1 MIAMPVKVSVPLHV
15 RDEQVVDFD
24 FYRPCEPGR
33 DPFQAWKILQDGP
46 PMRWTPHH
54 GGHWIATRGADIK
67 EILTDW
73 ERFSSSSAFIPKAD
87 RPRAVPLEY
96 DPPEHGPLRKML
108 IPAMTPA
115 AVRVWVDEARALAV
129 KLIDD
134 LLPKGQCEFIADFA
148 QHLPIVIVLR
158 MLDLPVEDR
167 LTLLEAVGSNLRPT
181 TPERRAEGRA
191 FMNTYIA
198 NLIAKRRAQPGD
210 DLLSKALQSDIGGRV
225 MTDDEAAGL
234 ASGLI
239 GGGLDTVT
247 ATMGWMALFL
257 AENPGHRQQLVSGEA
272 SHNVAIE
279 ELLRRFAVPNIARVV
294 RNDME
299 YQGAQLRAGEQVL
312 VSACLHSMDADI
324 FADPMTVDF
333 ARRDAYKHSS
343 FSFGNHRCIGAPLAM
358 QELKIFLEEWLKR
371 IPDFALDPADPPRR
385 ATGIVHGV
393 ERLPLVW

>member
-1 MIAMPVKVSVPLHV
+1 MSVKMSPPPHV
-15 RDEQVVDFD
+15 LVDQIVDFD
-24 FYRPCEPGR
+24 FYRPCAPGG
-33 DPFQAWKILQDGP
+33 DPFLAWRTLQDGP

-73 ERFSSSSAFIPKAD
+73 KRFSSSSAFIPITD

-115 AVRVWVDEARALAV
+115 AVRVWVDEARTLAEE
-129 KLIDD
+129 LIDD
-134 LLPKGQCEFIADFA
+134 LLPKGRCEFIADFA
-148 QHLPIVIVLR
+148 QHLPIVIILR
-158 MLDLPVEDR
+158 MLDLPMEDR
-167 LTLLEAVGSNLRPT
+167 LPLLEAVGSNLRPVT
-181 TPERRAEGRA
+181 EEKRLASRA
-191 FMNTYIA
+191 FMNNYIG
-198 NLIAKRRAQPGD
+198 NLVAKRRANPGD
-210 DLLSKALQSDIGGRV
+210 DLLSKALHSDIGGRV
-225 MTDDEAAGL
+225 MNDDEAAGL

-257 AENPGHRQQLVSGEA
+257 AENPAHRRQLISGEA

-294 RNDME
+294 RNDTE
-299 YQGAQLRAGEQVL
+299 YQGAQLKAGEQVL
-312 VSACLHSMDADI
+312 MSACLHSMDADI

-333 ARRDAYKHSS
+333 TRRDAYKHSS
-343 FSFGNHRCIGAPLAM
+343 FSHGNHRCIGAPLAM

-371 IPDFALDPADPPRR
+371 IPDFSLDPIDPPRR

-393 ERLPLVW
+393 ERLPLIW

>member
-1 MIAMPVKVSVPLHV
+1 MSVKMSHPPHV
-15 RDEQVVDFD
+15 LVDQIVDFD
-24 FYRPCEPGR
+24 FYRPCAPGG
-33 DPFQAWKILQDGP
+33 DPFLAWKALQDGP

-73 ERFSSSSAFIPKAD
+73 KRFSSSSAFIPITD

-115 AVRVWVDEARALAV
+115 AVRVWVDEARTLAV
-129 KLIDD
+129 ELIDD
-134 LLPKGQCEFIADFA
+134 LLPKGRCEFIADFA
-148 QHLPIVIVLR
+148 QHLPIVIILR
-158 MLDLPVEDR
+158 MLDLPMTDR
-167 LTLLEAVGSNLRPT
+167 LPLLEAVGSNLRPVT
-181 TPERRAEGRA
+181 EEKRLASRA
-191 FMNTYIA
+191 FMNNYIS
-198 NLIAKRRAQPGD
+198 NLVAKRRANPGD
-210 DLLSKALQSDIGGRV
+210 DLLSKALHSDIGGRV
-225 MTDDEAAGL
+225 MNDDEAAGL

-257 AENPGHRQQLVSGEA
+257 AENPAHRRQLVSGEA

-294 RNDME
+294 RNDTG
-299 YQGAQLRAGEQVL
+299 YQGAQLKAGEQVL
-312 VSACLHSMDADI
+312 MSACMHSMDADI

-333 ARRDAYKHSS
+333 TRRDAYKHSS
-343 FSFGNHRCIGAPLAM
+343 FSHGNHRCIGAPLAM

-371 IPDFALDPADPPRR
+371 IPDFSLDPNDPPRR